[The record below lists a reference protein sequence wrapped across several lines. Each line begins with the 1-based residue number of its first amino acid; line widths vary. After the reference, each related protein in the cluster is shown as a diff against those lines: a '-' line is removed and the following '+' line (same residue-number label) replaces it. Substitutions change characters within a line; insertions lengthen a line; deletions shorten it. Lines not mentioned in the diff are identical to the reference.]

1 MDTDRT
7 RGFLVP
13 LIIVWLLAALAL
25 TLVNRA
31 EIAALD
37 LPDTDDAQR
46 LMQVRD
52 WLGGQAWGDV
62 DQHRMNPPAGAD
74 MHWSRLV
81 DLPIAGIVVVTEPVF
96 GRAAAE
102 RIAGTAVPL
111 LALLVTMGAA
121 ALTAFRLAGRQAAVL
136 AAVFIAASGQI
147 LSLFRPLRIDHHNW
161 QIALMLCAVAALAD
175 PRRRFSSGVL
185 AGLATVAALVIGLE
199 MLPHLVVA
207 GAILVLGWCLQPAL
221 GRLLAGYGVALAVGS
236 ALAYPAFVPPARW
249 WFAACDAI
257 SPVYAVPLVFGGA
270 LAALLPQIDLL
281 TTPIRRG
288 IAAAAGFA
296 SVGIAVLV
304 AFPHCASGP
313 MGTLDPAFLPVL
325 ARISEA
331 RSIVSYL
338 GSEPETAIAF
348 GLYPFIGIGCAF
360 VMLRRADADIRVG
373 WSRVFG
379 LLAITTWLMFLQ
391 LRAATGPNALA
402 AVAAAAVAAMLL
414 PRARAIPAMLP
425 RIGATALVLVG
436 LTSAL
441 PMFAALAAKRVGGS
455 GNAAPATETL
465 ASCTASATLA
475 PLNGVPK
482 GVIADVFDMGPAIL
496 VHTPHSVVAGPY
508 HRNAASIADSVRL
521 WRADA
526 DTAKAIAARYGATY
540 VLGCVGTN
548 DLAAA
553 KKDAPEGLWARL
565 ETGEVPAWLEPV
577 PMPKG
582 SPLRLYRIKG

>member
-13 LIIVWLLAALAL
+13 LIIIWLLAALAL
-25 TLVNRA
+25 VVVNRA
-31 EIAALD
+31 DIAALD

-62 DQHRMNPPAGAD
+62 DQHRMNPPAGAN

-81 DLPIAGIVVVTEPVF
+81 DLPIAGIIVATEPVF
-96 GRAAAE
+96 GRAVAE

-121 ALTAFRLAGRQAAVL
+121 ALAAFRLAGRQAAIL

-147 LSLFRPLRIDHHNW
+147 LSLFKPLRIDHHNW
-161 QIALMLCAVAALAD
+161 QIAFMLCAVAALCD

-236 ALAYPAFVPPARW
+236 ALAFPAFVPPAHW
-249 WFAACDAI
+249 WFAACDAF
-257 SPVYAVPLVFGGA
+257 SPVYAAPLVFGGA
-270 LAALLPQIDLL
+270 LAAILPQIDVLI
-281 TTPIRRG
+281 TPVRRG
-288 IAAAAGFA
+288 IAAAVGFA
-296 SVGIAVLV
+296 SVGVAVLV
-304 AFPHCASGP
+304 AFPHCAGGP
-313 MGTLDPAFLPVL
+313 MAMLDPAFLPVL

-331 RSIVSYL
+331 RSITSYL
-338 GSEPETAIAF
+338 GTEPETAIAF
-348 GLYPFIGIGCAF
+348 GLYPFVGIACAF
-360 VMLRRADADIRVG
+360 VMLRGDADSRFG
-373 WSRVFG
+373 WSLVFG
-379 LLAITTWLMFLQ
+379 LLATTTWLMFLQ

-402 AVAAAAVAAMLL
+402 AIAAAVVAAMLL
-414 PRARAIPAMLP
+414 PRARAIPSTLP
-425 RIGATALVLVG
+425 RIGATMLVLVG

-441 PMFAALAAKRVGGS
+441 PMFAALAAKRIGGTS
-455 GNAAPATETL
+455 NSAPATEPL

-475 PLNGVPK
+475 PLNSVPK
-482 GVIADVFDMGPAIL
+482 GIIADVFDMGPAIL
-496 VHTPHSVVAGPY
+496 VHTPHSVIAGPY
-508 HRNAASIADSVRL
+508 HRNAASIADTVRL
-521 WRADA
+521 WRAD
-526 DTAKAIAARYGATY
+526 DEEAKTIAARYGATY

-553 KKDAPEGLWARL
+553 KKEAPQGLWARL
-565 ETGEVPAWLEPV
+565 EAGEVPAWLKTV

>member
-31 EIAALD
+31 DIAALD

-81 DLPIAGIVVVTEPVF
+81 DLPIAGIIVVTEPVF
-96 GRAAAE
+96 GRAMAE

-121 ALTAFRLAGRQAAVL
+121 ALAAFRLVGRQAAIL
-136 AAVFIAASGQI
+136 AAVFIAASGHI

-281 TTPIRRG
+281 TTPLRRG

-348 GLYPFIGIGCAF
+348 GLYPFIGIACAF
-360 VMLRRADADIRVG
+360 VMLRRADADRRFG
-373 WSRVFG
+373 WSLVFG

-455 GNAAPATETL
+455 GNTAPATETL

-482 GVIADVFDMGPAIL
+482 GIIADVFDMGPAIL
-496 VHTPHSVVAGPY
+496 VHTPHGVIAGPY

-521 WRADA
+521 WRAGD
-526 DTAKAIAARYGATY
+526 DEAKAIAARYGATY

-565 ETGEVPAWLEPV
+565 EAGEVPAWLEPV

>member
-185 AGLATVAALVIGLE
+185 AGLTTVAALVIGLE

-348 GLYPFIGIGCAF
+348 GLYPFIGIVCAF
-360 VMLRRADADIRVG
+360 VMLRRADADRRFG
-373 WSRVFG
+373 WSLVFG

-521 WRADA
+521 WRADD

>member
-13 LIIVWLLAALAL
+13 LLIIWLLAALAL
-25 TLVNRA
+25 TIVNRA
-31 EIAALD
+31 DIAALD

-62 DQHRMNPPAGAD
+62 DQHRMNPPTGAN

-81 DLPIAGIVVVTEPVF
+81 DLPIASIIALTEPVF
-96 GRAAAE
+96 GRAVAE

-121 ALTAFRLAGRQAAVL
+121 ALAAFRLSGRQAAIL

-147 LSLFRPLRIDHHNW
+147 LSLFKPLRIDHHNW
-161 QIALMLCAVAALAD
+161 QIAFMLCAVAALAD
-175 PRRRFSSGVL
+175 PRRRFSSGIL
-185 AGLATVAALVIGLE
+185 AGLATVAALAIGLE
-199 MLPHLVVA
+199 MLPHLVIA

-221 GRLLAGYGVALAVGS
+221 GRMLAGYGIALAVGA
-236 ALAYPAFVPPARW
+236 ALAFPAFVPPARW
-249 WFAACDAI
+249 WFAACDAF
-257 SPVYAVPLVFGGA
+257 SPVYAAPLVFGGV
-270 LAALLPQIDLL
+270 LAAILPQIDVL
-281 TTPIRRG
+281 TSPARRA
-288 IAAAAGFA
+288 IAAAIGFA
-296 SVGIAVLV
+296 SVGVAVLV
-304 AFPHCASGP
+304 AFPHCAGGP
-313 MGTLDPAFLPVL
+313 MAMLDPAFLPVL

-331 RSIVSYL
+331 RSIISYL
-338 GSEPETAIAF
+338 GTEPETAIAF
-348 GLYPFIGIGCAF
+348 GLYPFIGIACAF
-360 VMLRRADADIRVG
+360 VMLRRADDASRFG
-373 WSRVFG
+373 WALVFG
-379 LLAITTWLMFLQ
+379 LLATTTWLMFLQ

-402 AVAAAAVAAMLL
+402 AIAAAAVAAMLL
-414 PRARAIPAMLP
+414 PRARAIRSTLP
-425 RIGATALVLVG
+425 RIGATMLVLVG

-441 PMFAALAAKRVGGS
+441 PMFAALAAKRMGGS
-455 GNAAPATETL
+455 GNAAPATAPL

-482 GVIADVFDMGPAIL
+482 GIIADVFDMGPAIL
-496 VHTPHSVVAGPY
+496 VHTPHSVIAGPY

-521 WRADA
+521 WRAGD
-526 DTAKAIAARYGATY
+526 DEAKAIAARYSATY
-540 VLGCVGTN
+540 VLGCIGTN

-553 KKDAPEGLWARL
+553 KKEAPEGLWARL
-565 ETGEVPAWLEPV
+565 EGGEVPAWLEPV

-582 SPLRLYRIKG
+582 SPLRLYRIKA

>member
-1 MDTDRT
+1 M
-7 RGFLVP
+7 
-13 LIIVWLLAALAL
+13 
-25 TLVNRA
+25 RA
-31 EIAALD
+31 
-37 LPDTDDAQR
+37 T
-46 LMQVRD
+46 
-52 WLGGQAWGDV
+52 
-62 DQHRMNPPAGAD
+62 
-74 MHWSRLV
+74 
-81 DLPIAGIVVVTEPVF
+81 
-96 GRAAAE
+96 
-102 RIAGTAVPL
+102 
-111 LALLVTMGAA
+111 
-121 ALTAFRLAGRQAAVL
+121 
-136 AAVFIAASGQI
+136 
-147 LSLFRPLRIDHHNW
+147 
-161 QIALMLCAVAALAD
+161 
-175 PRRRFSSGVL
+175 
-185 AGLATVAALVIGLE
+185 
-199 MLPHLVVA
+199 
-207 GAILVLGWCLQPAL
+207 
-221 GRLLAGYGVALAVGS
+221 GS

-304 AFPHCASGP
+304 AFPHCTSGP

-348 GLYPFIGIGCAF
+348 GLYPFIGIVCAF
-360 VMLRRADADIRVG
+360 VMLRRADADRRFG
-373 WSRVFG
+373 WSLVFG

-521 WRADA
+521 WRADD

>member
-13 LIIVWLLAALAL
+13 LLIVWMLAALAL
-25 TLVNRA
+25 TIVNRA
-31 EIAALD
+31 DIAALD

-52 WLGGQAWGDV
+52 WLGGQAWGDI
-62 DQHRMNPPAGAD
+62 DQHRMNPPMGAN

-81 DLPIAGIVVVTEPVF
+81 DLPIAGIIALTEPVF

-102 RIAGTAVPL
+102 RIAGTAVPI

-121 ALTAFRLAGRQAAVL
+121 ALAAFRLSGRQAAIL

-147 LSLFRPLRIDHHNW
+147 LSLFKPLRIDHHNW
-161 QIALMLCAVAALAD
+161 QIALMLCAVAALCD
-175 PRRRFSSGVL
+175 PRRRFSSGLL
-185 AGLATVAALVIGLE
+185 AGLATVGALVIGLE

-207 GAILVLGWCLQPAL
+207 GAILVLGWCFQPAL
-221 GRLLAGYGVALAVGS
+221 GRLLAGYGTALAVGS

-249 WFAACDAI
+249 WFAACDAF
-257 SPVYAVPLVFGGA
+257 SPVYAAPLVFGGA
-270 LAALLPQIDLL
+270 LAAILPQMDVL
-281 TTPIRRG
+281 TTSARRG
-288 IAAAAGFA
+288 IAAALGFA

-304 AFPHCASGP
+304 AFPHCAGGP
-313 MGTLDPAFLPVL
+313 MAMLDPAFLPVL

-331 RSIVSYL
+331 RSIMSYL
-338 GSEPETAIAF
+338 GTEPETAIAF

-360 VMLRRADADIRVG
+360 IMLRRADADNRFG
-373 WSRVFG
+373 WSLVFG
-379 LLAITTWLMFLQ
+379 LLATTTWLMFLQ

-402 AVAAAAVAAMLL
+402 AIAAAAVAAMLL
-414 PRARAIPAMLP
+414 PRARSIASTLP
-425 RIGATALVLVG
+425 RIGATMLVLVG

-441 PMFAALAAKRVGGS
+441 PMFAALAAKRMGGS
-455 GNAAPATETL
+455 GNAAPASAPV

-475 PLNGVPK
+475 PLNDVPK
-482 GVIADVFDMGPAIL
+482 GIIADVFDMGPAIL
-496 VHTPHSVVAGPY
+496 VHTPHSVIAGPY

-521 WRADA
+521 WRADDEEA
-526 DTAKAIAARYGATY
+526 RMIAARYGATY
-540 VLGCVGTN
+540 VLGCIGTN
-548 DLAAA
+548 DLVAA
-553 KKDAPEGLWARL
+553 KKEAPEGLWARL
-565 ETGEVPAWLEPV
+565 EGGEVPAWLEAM

-582 SPLRLYRIKG
+582 SALRLYRIKG

>member
-13 LIIVWLLAALAL
+13 LIIIWLLAALAL
-25 TLVNRA
+25 VVVNRA
-31 EIAALD
+31 DIAALD

-52 WLGGQAWGDV
+52 WLGGQAWGDI
-62 DQHRMNPPAGAD
+62 DQHRMNPPAGAN

-81 DLPIAGIVVVTEPVF
+81 DLPIAAIIVVTEPVF
-96 GRAAAE
+96 GRAVAE

-121 ALTAFRLAGRQAAVL
+121 ALAAFRLAGRQAAIL

-147 LSLFRPLRIDHHNW
+147 LSLFKPLRIDHHNW
-161 QIALMLCAVAALAD
+161 QIAFMLCAVAALCD

-221 GRLLAGYGVALAVGS
+221 GRLLAGYGVALAAGS
-236 ALAYPAFVPPARW
+236 ALAFPAFVPPARW
-249 WFAACDAI
+249 WFAACDAF
-257 SPVYAVPLVFGGA
+257 SPVYAAPLVFGGA
-270 LAALLPQIDLL
+270 LAAILPQIDVL
-281 TTPIRRG
+281 TTPVRRG
-288 IAAAAGFA
+288 IAAILGFA

-304 AFPHCASGP
+304 AFPHCAGGP
-313 MGTLDPAFLPVL
+313 MAMLDPAFLPVL

-331 RSIVSYL
+331 RSIISYL
-338 GSEPETAIAF
+338 GTEPETTIAF
-348 GLYPFIGIGCAF
+348 GLYPFIGIACAF
-360 VMLRRADADIRVG
+360 VMLRRDADSRFG
-373 WSRVFG
+373 WSLVFG
-379 LLAITTWLMFLQ
+379 LLATTTWLMFLQ

-402 AVAAAAVAAMLL
+402 AIAAAAVAAMLL
-414 PRARAIPAMLP
+414 PRARAIPSTLP
-425 RIGATALVLVG
+425 RIGATMLVLIG

-441 PMFAALAAKRVGGS
+441 PMFAALAAKRIGGT
-455 GNAAPATETL
+455 GNSAPATEPL

-475 PLNGVPK
+475 PLNSVPK
-482 GVIADVFDMGPAIL
+482 GIIADVFDMGPAIL
-496 VHTPHSVVAGPY
+496 VHTSHSVIAGPY
-508 HRNAASIADSVRL
+508 HRNAASIADTVRL
-521 WRADA
+521 WRAD
-526 DTAKAIAARYGATY
+526 DEEAKTIAARYGATY

-553 KKDAPEGLWARL
+553 KKEAPQGLWARL
-565 ETGEVPAWLEPV
+565 EAGEVPAWLEPV